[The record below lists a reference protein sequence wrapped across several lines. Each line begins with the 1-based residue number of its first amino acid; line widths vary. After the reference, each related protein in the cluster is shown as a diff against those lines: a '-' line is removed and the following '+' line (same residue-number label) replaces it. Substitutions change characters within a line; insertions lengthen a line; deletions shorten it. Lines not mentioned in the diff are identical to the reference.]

1 MIQESHSMHSSL
13 VAIWSTFEEKK
24 KKHLY
29 NPLKVIF
36 KRCVNSFAMN
46 TNIRCYEKIEKFF

>member
-1 MIQESHSMHSSL
+1 MIQESHSMRSSL
-13 VAIWSTFEEKK
+13 VARWSTFEEK

-36 KRCVNSFAMN
+36 KRCVNSFAIN
-46 TNIRCYEKIEKFF
+46 TNIRCYGKIEKFF

>member
-13 VAIWSTFEEKK
+13 VARWGTFEEK